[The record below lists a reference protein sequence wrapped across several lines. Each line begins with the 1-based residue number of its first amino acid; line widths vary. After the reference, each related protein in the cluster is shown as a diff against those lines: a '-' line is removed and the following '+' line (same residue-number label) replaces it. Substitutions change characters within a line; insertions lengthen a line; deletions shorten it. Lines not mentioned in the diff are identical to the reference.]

1 MDGLLKNLG
10 GLGRNRTTDT
20 RIFNP
25 LLYQL
30 SYQAT
35 RSETIAACSPQTAGF
50 AAKQVWRRVEV
61 ATVLR
66 RRLASAAPATVLRA
80 MPRRKTG
87 PRVTPPQQR
96 MMLAAHENPMPLVAR
111 MARLPSGSSP
121 SRWAMA
127 MVNRESAGPMW
138 PNSIKDT

>member
-30 SYQAT
+30 SYQAARGGT
-35 RSETIAACSPQTAGF
+35 MAACSPQTAGF
-50 AAKQVWRRVEV
+50 AAKQGNSETAWRPFFSDVSSAISVEV
-61 ATVLR
+61 V
-66 RRLASAAPATVLRA
+66 RA
-80 MPRRKTG
+80 MPLGKTG
-87 PRVTPPQQR
+87 TSVSPTQQR
-96 MMLAAHENPMPLVAR
+96 MMLAAHENPIPLVAR

-138 PNSIKDT
+138 PNSISDT